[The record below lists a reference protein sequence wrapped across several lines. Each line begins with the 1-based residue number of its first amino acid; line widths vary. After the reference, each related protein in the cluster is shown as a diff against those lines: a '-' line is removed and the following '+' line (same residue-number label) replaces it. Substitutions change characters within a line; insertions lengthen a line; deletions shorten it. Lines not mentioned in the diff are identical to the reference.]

1 MLMMHAETFAS
12 LIAVPR
18 PTVDGVTSL
27 LPGFLTMA
35 SLIVAIGAQNAFV
48 LRTGLARRHV
58 GVVVAVCAVSDAVLV
73 VAGVLGVGRI
83 VTAHPAVLTWVRW
96 VGAAYLVGFGIT
108 CLWRARRPSTLEAS
122 ARWRTRGSVLA
133 TVLALT
139 WLNPHVYLDTVLLV
153 GSIAN
158 QHGPTR
164 PVVVHGGR
172 GPASVAWFT
181 GLGYG
186 ARVLAPLFA
195 RPVTWRVLDVV
206 IGLVMF
212 AIAAALLLGCGS

>member
-1 MLMMHAETFAS
+1 M
-12 LIAVPR
+12 
-18 PTVDGVTSL
+18 TSL

-58 GVVVAVCAVSDAVLV
+58 GLVVAVCAVSDAVLV
-73 VAGVLGVGRI
+73 VAGVLGIGRL

-122 ARWRTRGSVLA
+122 AAVGTRGSVLA

-158 QHGPTR
+158 QHGPT
-164 PVVVHGGR
+164 GR
-172 GPASVAWFT
+172 WWFTAGAALASVVWFT

-195 RPVTWRVLDVV
+195 RPVTWRVL
-206 IGLVMF
+206 GMLR
-212 AIAAALLLGCGS
+212 